1 MPDDRSFVTEQPAL
15 YAPRRGPSIIDVPK
29 MTFLAMDGAG
39 DPNEP
44 DGAYSAAL
52 QILYTLS
59 YTVKMS
65 QRSGTVLPGFYPYRV
80 GPLEGL
86 WWMADGRAGVD
97 SSNKAAFCWTA
108 LIRQPE
114 FVDDAVL
121 SWARGEALRKK
132 RLDTSAAYRLEWA
145 EGLCVQCMHIGSY
158 DDEPATVER
167 MHRFLDENGYRPD
180 LSETRRHHEIYL
192 GDPRRTAVEKRKTVV
207 RHPITRV

>member
-1 MPDDRSFVTEQPAL
+1 LAYDFKKEDKAL
-15 YAPRRGPSIIDVPK
+15 YNPKTEPSLVTVPP
-29 MTFLAMDGAG
+29 MLFLAVEGKG

-44 DGAYSAAL
+44 DGAYSAAV

-65 QRSGTVLPGFYPYRV
+65 QRSGTALPGFYPYRV

-86 WWMADGRAGVD
+86 WWMADGRPGVD

-121 SWARGEALRKK
+121 VWARGEALRKK

-180 LSETRRHHEIYL
+180 LSEARRHHEIYL
-192 GDPRRTAVEKRKTVV
+192 GDPRRSAPEKLRTVL
-207 RHPITRV
+207 RQPIAPKG